1 MLDTIVHWQFIFKQC
16 EALECSQPK
25 HDVGPLTSFGFLPHH
40 GSKAPMWVFQTHH
53 TTSRLFL
60 DPLCVILVRS
70 IGVLSAEICLR
81 RKTYNY
87 AHCSAQD
94 VVSQRPLVVKIY
106 VYTVVSQPPAMQMG
120 DIMWSLRTFGL
131 PFLSSPDAGL
141 SEHFDGFTPTT
152 LVRQILSQSL
162 FWILRLNQSQTHLV
176 VSYSWYW
183 HPCLFKLW
191 SLPFLSKP
199 NQTNII
205 ASKQMLE
212 WPA

>member
-1 MLDTIVHWQFIFKQC
+1 MFTAKAWRWTSDVFWLSPSPWKQ
-16 EALECSQPK
+16 S
-25 HDVGPLTSFGFLPHH
+25 
-40 GSKAPMWVFQTHH
+40 THVSISNTH

-70 IGVLSAEICLR
+70 IGILYILCGENQSGEICLW

-94 VVSQRPLVVKIY
+94 VVSQRPLVVKSY

-141 SEHFDGFTPTT
+141 SEHFDGSTPTT
-152 LVRQILSQSL
+152 LVKQILRQSS
-162 FWILRLNQSQTHLV
+162 FWILRLNQSHTRLV
-176 VSYSWYW
+176 VGYSWYW
-183 HPCLFKLW
+183 HSHASLNFGHFLF
-191 SLPFLSKP
+191 SLF
-199 NQTNII
+199 
-205 ASKQMLE
+205 
-212 WPA
+212 